1 MIINVDESA
10 IDKSCYIR
18 KGWGNKGSQLYSK
31 NVFRLDKFNM
41 IAAATSTGELWFTIN
56 NGKNNSRTFWNFI
69 LGIAIKL

>member
-41 IAAATSTGELWFTIN
+41 IAAATSTG
-56 NGKNNSRTFWNFI
+56 
-69 LGIAIKL
+69 